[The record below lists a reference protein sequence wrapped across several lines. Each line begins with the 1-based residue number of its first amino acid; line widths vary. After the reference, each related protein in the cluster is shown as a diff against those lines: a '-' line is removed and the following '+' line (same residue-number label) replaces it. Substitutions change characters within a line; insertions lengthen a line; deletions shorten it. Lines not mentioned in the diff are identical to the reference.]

1 MEGAGRAEFL
11 RLFHVWDLVGLG
23 VVGMGILVGLGQWS
37 AAIGVAVGVAM
48 FILKSY
54 FLYETG
60 RALVKRRDRNRVGFI
75 AGTAGLGRLAFVG
88 VTLAAIAQASGVVVL
103 AAGAGLVACQI
114 YFHFVHTLRRGESQC
129 PEG

>member
-1 MEGAGRAEFL
+1 MEAVGRAEFL
-11 RLFHVWDLVGLG
+11 RLFRVWDLVGLG
-23 VVGMGILVGLGQWS
+23 AAGIGILVGLGQWS

-60 RALVKRRDRNRVGFI
+60 RALVKRHDRNRVGFI

-88 VTLAAIAQASGVVVL
+88 VTLAVIAQASTVIVL
-103 AAGAGLVACQI
+103 AAGVGLLVCQI
-114 YFHFVHTLRRGESQC
+114 YFHFVHTLRRGRSQC